1 MDPRNAWKMTTAVDT
16 NVIVA
21 LWDRD
26 PAVSNPAQKALDDA
40 LLRGSLVLGAPVFS
54 ELMAAPGRTEA
65 FLNKFC
71 NETGISV
78 EFDFDEEIWR
88 AAGRAFQA
96 YMVRRRKQRDSGP
109 RRILADFLI
118 GAHAFKRGY
127 QLLTLDDHLY
137 RAAFSGLT
145 VITV

>member
-1 MDPRNAWKMTTAVDT
+1 MPTSIDT

-26 PAVSNPAQKALDDA
+26 PALSTPAQRALDAA
-40 LLRGSLVLGAPVFS
+40 LGRGSLVLSGPVFA
-54 ELMAAPGRTEA
+54 ELMAAPGRTET

-71 NETGISV
+71 SETGLAV
-78 EFDFDEEIWR
+78 EFDLDEAIWR
-88 AAGRAFQA
+88 LAGRAFQA
-96 YMVRRRKQRDSGP
+96 YASRRRKQRDPDP

-118 GAHAFKRGY
+118 GAHAHHRGY
-127 QLLTLDDHLY
+127 RLLTLDDHLY
-137 RAAFSGLT
+137 QTAFAGLT